1 MAPGKRKKQ
10 KILVMWYDVLKLRTV
25 GSSGSEVGRSLRL
38 IMPLAL
44 VEGKWQKVMLVAS
57 SMGGIVGRTIYS

>member
-1 MAPGKRKKQ
+1 M
-10 KILVMWYDVLKLRTV
+10 LVVWYDVLKLRTV

-44 VEGKWQKVMLVAS
+44 VERKWQKVMPVAS
-57 SMGGIVGRTIYS
+57 SMGGIVGRTMILSS